1 MKAWLLVGTSCCAAE
16 AHAEVRPGAP
26 GGHAGERVG
35 EADRPGPD
43 SGQHSSPPWGQD
55 RVGRTVDQD
64 MLFEMMPPAA
74 IAVFFA
80 ILFAIALGPVF
91 AFKDEYS

>member
-1 MKAWLLVGTSCCAAE
+1 
-16 AHAEVRPGAP
+16 
-26 GGHAGERVG
+26 
-35 EADRPGPD
+35 
-43 SGQHSSPPWGQD
+43 
-55 RVGRTVDQD
+55 

-80 ILFAIALGPVF
+80 ILIAIALGPVF